1 VHAAFTIDAA
11 TFFISALLVA
21 QIRSVPPSIE
31 NREPSVASMFGQYWE
46 GLHYL
51 AKHRDILAIAL
62 HKTAL
67 TIFFGT
73 TLRVVQAAVADR
85 VFPLGQ
91 QGGIAMGL
99 MFAAAGV
106 GTGVGPLAVRYFLGD
121 TEWQLRWAIVGGYL
135 VGGLGLLVSA
145 RLSSIEIMI
154 AGAFLAGLGN
164 GILWVF
170 SSQLL
175 LQLVDATVR
184 GRVFGTEFAMFTL
197 ASAAGSAAVGVAI
210 DSGLGI
216 SGVLSAMAA
225 FTPVPA
231 AAWCLWLVFHRCHR
245 PDTGNESNNSDNGET
260 LVAISS
266 RAEIK

>member
-1 VHAAFTIDAA
+1 MIDAA

-21 QIRSVPPSIE
+21 QIRSAPPSIE
-31 NREPSVASMFGQYWE
+31 SRKPRVAGLFGQYWE
-46 GLHYL
+46 GLRYL
-51 AKHRDILAIAL
+51 TNHPDILTIAL

-73 TLRVVQAAVADR
+73 TFRVVQAAVADR

-121 TEWQLRWAIVGGYL
+121 TEWRLRWAILGGYL
-135 VGGLGLLVSA
+135 VGGLGLFVSA
-145 RLSSIEIMI
+145 QLSNLEIMI

-210 DSGLGI
+210 DSRLGI
-216 SGVLSAMAA
+216 SGVLTAMA
-225 FTPVPA
+225 VLSLLPA
-231 AAWCLWLVFHRCHR
+231 IGWSLWLATRR
-245 PDTGNESNNSDNGET
+245 RGG
-260 LVAISS
+260 
-266 RAEIK
+266 